1 MRSTSEWVSL
11 GEAAKIIGVHPA
23 TIRNWAERGDLPFRR
38 TPGGHRRFRRSDL
51 KDWLTRHP
59 PHPHGHEAQ
68 LVVQSALG
76 RTRLEIADRHK
87 LREEAWYQHL
97 SEAGREAMRQH
108 GLRLMDGLIHHLTA
122 PEDDTSLGI
131 AREIGTIYGRVLRSE
146 NLSLSMA
153 LRGYLYFS
161 DFLLE
166 AVLQMA
172 EANAGHTAL
181 DWNDMLRRVNT
192 FTRQILLSMIA
203 VYEG

>member
-1 MRSTSEWVSL
+1 MRSSSEWVSL

-51 KDWLTRHP
+51 KEWLIRHP
-59 PHPHGHEAQ
+59 PHPHAHEAQ

-87 LREEAWYQHL
+87 LSEEAWYQQL

-108 GLRLMDGLIHHLTA
+108 GLRLMDGLIRHLTA
-122 PEDDTSLGI
+122 PEDDTGLLM
-131 AREIGTIYGRVLRSE
+131 AREIGTVYGRVLRGE
-146 NLSLSMA
+146 NLSLAMA

-172 EANAGHTAL
+172 ETNAGRAAL
-181 DWNDMLRRVNT
+181 DWNDILRRVNT